1 MSVFSNDEN
10 VLQIRLEKARRNYQD
25 ALVFLENDYRSIA
38 QIMHSYYPLAVL
50 SKAAWHCYQVYTGG
64 KTDEYSLSAA
74 RLFPV
79 LLQSVYQSRYYTNTN
94 GFSSLQEIRQKDWD
108 RLKSLVDDAARRL
121 VRAIEN
127 LAVIAYKEGKISRE
141 SFPFYRDSLYYQAFG
156 YPIGRDDYTS
166 SLSLFNAIFTGDE
179 EMVSSV
185 FHMDPSFFVKEL
197 EKISDLALNGI
208 DNLVSET
215 KKVNSEIREK
225 VNEKKRDKPDL
236 TDRQASELVLMGS
249 AYREKL
255 EELRHKGD
263 SYDLFSVEMN
273 SLLSTQQCLLFSCDA
288 SCLDDVICDGFF
300 SAVLHPFIRF
310 ADRFYCFTGSFFYTT
325 IAHALRKILRSTGYG
340 EGYTS
345 KLEKLFNHFVLN
357 LFHQSDVED
366 VYTFRGFKAD
376 IILLPSMRYVNAYKY
391 PSVFSSRLMQRVDD
405 MKRKPQPGH
414 VMLVVDPDSCSPLE
428 KKAAD
433 VFHISLESLASVSLS
448 GDTEGFMK
456 KLFETD
462 DISVDDVEPAVFD
475 EVLFEDELDRSPSAD
490 TSVPFDDL
498 PQEVLLDDDLEYDR
512 TDDDDKARLIEAR
525 FDEEELTPQDDG
537 YTPPR
542 LSPETIEQY
551 DLPESLKNEDVEE
564 ELEDLDSDD
573 FLDDEEETVDDESTD
588 DFLFEEIDED
598 EVEEEPDE
606 GFDDEFDDP
615 DQLLLFDD
623 DFEPVEYAQDM
634 KEASLEPEAAA
645 EEKTQGTENPAE
657 ENESENSENPEDE
670 PVNAQQEIASEPEA
684 EENLL
689 DDDDI
694 IPEDS
699 SLAGAGKSELHSGP
713 EGEVLPE
720 EDLLADEDFSEED
733 AGDKPACADEIAEAI
748 EEEAGESEPDSGRD
762 EESLPDEEDLLS
774 EPEAEESLP
783 DDDDIIPED
792 SSIAEAEEAEL
803 HSEPEE
809 EVQEA
814 LQEEDLLADEDFS
827 EEDAVDEPACTDEIT
842 EASEEEEADED
853 DDAASAE
860 TEPAQEF
867 SEDEPIDTQP
877 DEEDKT
883 PSAGDII
890 EESRPDYSSEA
901 EYSQYEGRTLPPSIG
916 KIVSSLDQKIER
928 FDDFLAGIDEMTL
941 TTFEEVVKRSISA
954 ALSEQKDKM
963 LVISPYELSFIFTG
977 NSRIDDLRKME
988 IRNNAGA
995 QMYARGRKNWAVIL
1009 LVYDGM
1015 ENLDFVWSESLT
1027 RASFS
1032 ASDWKIVQV
1041 IGEELKKGL
1050 HK

>member
-1 MSVFSNDEN
+1 MLSVRPD
-10 VLQIRLEKARRNYQD
+10 KARKNFQE
-25 ALVFLENDYRSIA
+25 AGNFLANDLKSVAASMR
-38 QIMHSYYPLAVL
+38 QYYPLAIL
-50 SKAAWHCYQVYTGG
+50 SKAAWHRYEVENSHR
-64 KTDEYSLSAA
+64 TDEMALSSA
-74 RLFPV
+74 RITPV
-79 LLQSVYQSRYYTNTN
+79 LLQSVYQSRYYSAQG
-94 GFSSLQEIRQKDWD
+94 GFSAQQEVRQKDWD
-108 RLKSLVDDAARRL
+108 RITSLVDDASRRL
-121 VRAIEN
+121 VRMMEST
-127 LAVIAYKEGKISRE
+127 AVIAVSEGKISE
-141 SFPFYRDSLYYQAFG
+141 GDLPGYLDALYHQLFG
-156 YPIGRDDYTS
+156 YTVERGQIDGQK
-166 SLSLFNAIFTGDE
+166 LLFESLFAEDE
-179 EMVSSV
+179 ALV
-185 FHMDPSFFVKEL
+185 
-197 EKISDLALNGI
+197 EKTFNTDSR
-208 DNLVSET
+208 NLVSQLESLSRVFAFGIADTVEQT
-215 KKVNSEIREK
+215 KALNAQIRAEVDKLRREK
-225 VNEKKRDKPDL
+225 PAL
-236 TDRQASELVLMGS
+236 TQQLASDEVIAKGGYRNRLMELNQKASG
-249 AYREKL
+249 
-255 EELRHKGD
+255 
-263 SYDLFSVEMN
+263 YDLFAVEMN

-391 PSVFSSRLMQRVDD
+391 PSVFSSRLMQRMDE

-414 VMLVVDPDSCSPLE
+414 VMLVVDPDSSSPLE
-428 KKAAD
+428 KKVAD
-433 VFHISLESLASVSLS
+433 VFHISLECLASVSLS

-475 EVLFEDELDRSPSAD
+475 EVLFEDELDRSPSSD
-490 TSVPFDDL
+490 TPVPLDDL

-525 FDEEELTPQDDG
+525 FDEEKLTPQDDG
-537 YTPPR
+537 YIPPR

-573 FLDDEEETVDDESTD
+573 FLDDEEEAVDDESTD

-645 EEKTQGTENPAE
+645 EEKTQGPENPAE

-699 SLAGAGKSELHSGP
+699 SFAEAGEAELHSGQ
-713 EGEVLPE
+713 EEEALQE
-720 EDLLADEDFSEED
+720 EDLLADEDFSEEETVD
-733 AGDKPACADEIAEAI
+733 ESACADEIAEESE
-748 EEEAGESEPDSGRD
+748 EEEAGESEPDSG
-762 EESLPDEEDLLS
+762 ESLPDEEDLLS

-783 DDDDIIPED
+783 DDDDIIPAD

-814 LQEEDLLADEDFS
+814 LQEEDLLADEELA
-827 EEDAVDEPACTDEIT
+827 EEDVVDEPACTDEIT

-853 DDAASAE
+853 DDADSAE
-860 TEPAQEF
+860 TAPAQES
-867 SEDEPIDTQP
+867 SEDKSIDTQP

-928 FDDFLAGIDEMTL
+928 LDDFLAGIDDMTL

-1009 LVYDGM
+1009 LVYDSM

-1050 HK
+1050 HKK

>member
-1 MSVFSNDEN
+1 MLSVRPD
-10 VLQIRLEKARRNYQD
+10 KARKNFQE
-25 ALVFLENDYRSIA
+25 AGNFLVNDLKSVA
-38 QIMHSYYPLAVL
+38 AIMRQYYPLAIL
-50 SKAAWHCYQVYTGG
+50 SKAAWHRYEVENSHR
-64 KTDEYSLSAA
+64 TDEMALSSA
-74 RLFPV
+74 RIIPV
-79 LLQSVYQSRYYTNTN
+79 LLQSVYQSRYYSAQG
-94 GFSSLQEIRQKDWD
+94 GFSAQQEVRQKDWD
-108 RLKSLVDDAARRL
+108 RITSLVDDASRRL
-121 VRAIEN
+121 VRMMEST
-127 LAVIAYKEGKISRE
+127 AVIAVSEGKISE
-141 SFPFYRDSLYYQAFG
+141 GDLPEYLDALYHQLFG
-156 YPIGRDDYTS
+156 YTVEREQIDEQK
-166 SLSLFNAIFTGDE
+166 LLFESLFAEDE
-179 EMVSSV
+179 ALV
-185 FHMDPSFFVKEL
+185 
-197 EKISDLALNGI
+197 EKTFNTDSR
-208 DNLVSET
+208 NLVSQLESLSQVFAFGIAET
-215 KKVNSEIREK
+215 VEQTKALNAQIRAEVDNLRQEK
-225 VNEKKRDKPDL
+225 PALTQQLASDEVIAKGGYRKRLMELNQK
-236 TDRQASELVLMGS
+236 ASG
-249 AYREKL
+249 
-255 EELRHKGD
+255 
-263 SYDLFSVEMN
+263 YDLFAVEMN

-300 SAVLHPFIRF
+300 SAVIHPFIRF

-325 IAHALRKILRSTGYG
+325 IAHALRKILRFTGYG

-391 PSVFSSRLMQRVDD
+391 PSAFSSRLMQRMDE

-414 VMLVVDPDSCSPLE
+414 VMLVVDPDSSCPLE
-428 KKAAD
+428 KKATD
-433 VFHISLESLASVSLS
+433 VFHISLEKLASVSLS
-448 GDTEGFMK
+448 GDTESFMK

-462 DISVDDVEPAVFD
+462 DISVEDVEPAVFD

-490 TSVPFDDL
+490 TPIPFDDL

-537 YTPPR
+537 YTTPR

-564 ELEDLDSDD
+564 ELEELDSDD
-573 FLDDEEETVDDESTD
+573 FLDDVEEAVDDESTD

-598 EVEEEPDE
+598 EVEEEPED

-623 DFEPVEYAQDM
+623 DFEPAEYSQDM
-634 KEASLEPEAAA
+634 KEASQEPEAAA
-645 EEKTQGTENPAE
+645 EEKTQNPENPAE
-657 ENESENSENPEDE
+657 EKGPENSENPVDEQSAEPED
-670 PVNAQQEIASEPEA
+670 AQQEIACEQEA

-689 DDDDI
+689 DDDDDDI
-694 IPEDS
+694 VSADS
-699 SLAGAGKSELHSGP
+699 SNAEAEESELLSGP
-713 EGEVLPE
+713 EEN
-720 EDLLADEDFSEED
+720 LLTDEDFSEED
-733 AGDKPACADEIAEAI
+733 AGDEPSCADEIAEAGD
-748 EEEAGESEPDSGRD
+748 EEEADEPELHRGR
-762 EESLPDEEDLLS
+762 EESLPDEEELPSEQEDEENLL
-774 EPEAEESLP
+774 
-783 DDDDIIPED
+783 DDDDIVPAD
-792 SSIAEAEEAEL
+792 SSNAEAEEAEL

-814 LQEEDLLADEDFS
+814 LQEEDLLADEELA
-827 EEDAVDEPACTDEIT
+827 EEDVVDEPACTDEIT

-860 TEPAQEF
+860 TALARES

-877 DEEDKT
+877 EEEDKT

-1015 ENLDFVWSESLT
+1015 ENLDFVWSESLI

>member
-1 MSVFSNDEN
+1 MLSVRPD
-10 VLQIRLEKARRNYQD
+10 KARKNFQE
-25 ALVFLENDYRSIA
+25 AGNFLVNDLKSVA
-38 QIMHSYYPLAVL
+38 AIMRQYYPLAIL
-50 SKAAWHCYQVYTGG
+50 SKAAWHRYEVENSHR
-64 KTDEYSLSAA
+64 TDEMALSSA
-74 RLFPV
+74 RIIPV
-79 LLQSVYQSRYYTNTN
+79 LLQSVYQSRYYSAQG
-94 GFSSLQEIRQKDWD
+94 GFSAQQEVRQKDWD
-108 RLKSLVDDAARRL
+108 RITSLVDDASRRL
-121 VRAIEN
+121 VRMMEST
-127 LAVIAYKEGKISRE
+127 AVIAVSEGKISE
-141 SFPFYRDSLYYQAFG
+141 GDLPEYLDALYHQLFG
-156 YPIGRDDYTS
+156 YTVEREQIDEQK
-166 SLSLFNAIFTGDE
+166 LLFESLFAEDE
-179 EMVSSV
+179 ALV
-185 FHMDPSFFVKEL
+185 
-197 EKISDLALNGI
+197 EKTFNTDSR
-208 DNLVSET
+208 NLVSQLESLSQVFAFGIAET
-215 KKVNSEIREK
+215 VEQTKALNAQIRAEVDNLRQEK
-225 VNEKKRDKPDL
+225 PALTQQLASDEVIAKGGYRKRLMELNQK
-236 TDRQASELVLMGS
+236 ASG
-249 AYREKL
+249 
-255 EELRHKGD
+255 
-263 SYDLFSVEMN
+263 YDLFAVEMN

-300 SAVLHPFIRF
+300 SAVIHPFIRF

-391 PSVFSSRLMQRVDD
+391 PSVFSSRLMQRMDE

-414 VMLVVDPDSCSPLE
+414 VMLVVDPDSSCPLE
-428 KKAAD
+428 KKATD
-433 VFHISLESLASVSLS
+433 VFHISLEKLASVSLS
-448 GDTEGFMK
+448 GDTESFMK

-462 DISVDDVEPAVFD
+462 DISVEDVEPAVFD

-490 TSVPFDDL
+490 TPIPFDDL

-564 ELEDLDSDD
+564 ELEELDSDD
-573 FLDDEEETVDDESTD
+573 FLDDAEEAVDDESTD

-598 EVEEEPDE
+598 EVEEEPEE
-606 GFDDEFDDP
+606 GFDDDEFDDP

-623 DFEPVEYAQDM
+623 DFEPVEYSQDM
-634 KEASLEPEAAA
+634 KEASQEPEAAA
-645 EEKTQGTENPAE
+645 EEKTQNPENPAE
-657 ENESENSENPEDE
+657 EKGPENSENPVDE
-670 PVNAQQEIASEPEA
+670 PSAEPEDAQQEIVCEQEA

-689 DDDDI
+689 DDDDDDI
-694 IPEDS
+694 VSADS
-699 SLAGAGKSELHSGP
+699 SNAEAEEPELHR
-713 EGEVLPE
+713 
-720 EDLLADEDFSEED
+720 
-733 AGDKPACADEIAEAI
+733 
-748 EEEAGESEPDSGRD
+748 GR
-762 EESLPDEEDLLS
+762 EESLPDEEELPSEQEDEENLL
-774 EPEAEESLP
+774 
-783 DDDDIIPED
+783 DDDDIVPAD

-814 LQEEDLLADEDFS
+814 LQEEDLLADEELA
-827 EEDAVDEPACTDEIT
+827 EEDVVDEPACTDEIT

-860 TEPAQEF
+860 TAPARE
-867 SEDEPIDTQP
+867 SSDDEPIDTQP
-877 DEEDKT
+877 EEEDKT

>member
-1 MSVFSNDEN
+1 MLSVRPD
-10 VLQIRLEKARRNYQD
+10 KARKNFQE
-25 ALVFLENDYRSIA
+25 AGNFLVNDLKSVA
-38 QIMHSYYPLAVL
+38 AIMRQYYPLAIL
-50 SKAAWHCYQVYTGG
+50 SKAAWHRYEVENSHR
-64 KTDEYSLSAA
+64 TDEMALSSA
-74 RLFPV
+74 RIIPV
-79 LLQSVYQSRYYTNTN
+79 LLQSVYQSRYYSAQG
-94 GFSSLQEIRQKDWD
+94 GFSAQQEVRQKDWD
-108 RLKSLVDDAARRL
+108 RITSLVDDASRRL
-121 VRAIEN
+121 VRMMEST
-127 LAVIAYKEGKISRE
+127 AVIAVSEGKISE
-141 SFPFYRDSLYYQAFG
+141 GDLPEYLDALYHQLFG
-156 YPIGRDDYTS
+156 YTVEREQIDEQK
-166 SLSLFNAIFTGDE
+166 LLFESLFAEDE
-179 EMVSSV
+179 ALV
-185 FHMDPSFFVKEL
+185 
-197 EKISDLALNGI
+197 EKTFNTDSR
-208 DNLVSET
+208 NLVSQLESLSQVFAFGIAET
-215 KKVNSEIREK
+215 VEQTKALNAQIRAEVDNLRQEK
-225 VNEKKRDKPDL
+225 PALTQQLASDEVIAKGGYRKRLMELNQK
-236 TDRQASELVLMGS
+236 ASG
-249 AYREKL
+249 
-255 EELRHKGD
+255 
-263 SYDLFSVEMN
+263 YDLFAVEMN

-300 SAVLHPFIRF
+300 SAVIHPFIRF

-391 PSVFSSRLMQRVDD
+391 PSVFSSRLMQRMDE
-405 MKRKPQPGH
+405 MKRKPQLGH
-414 VMLVVDPDSCSPLE
+414 VMLVVDPDSSCPLE
-428 KKAAD
+428 KKATD
-433 VFHISLESLASVSLS
+433 VFHISLEKLASVSLS
-448 GDTEGFMK
+448 GDTESFMK

-462 DISVDDVEPAVFD
+462 DISVEDVEPAVFD

-490 TSVPFDDL
+490 TPIPFDDL

-551 DLPESLKNEDVEE
+551 DLPESLKNEDEEE

-573 FLDDEEETVDDESTD
+573 FLDDVEEAVDDESTD

-598 EVEEEPDE
+598 EVEEEPEE

-623 DFEPVEYAQDM
+623 DFEAVEYSQDM
-634 KEASLEPEAAA
+634 KEASQEPEAAA
-645 EEKTQGTENPAE
+645 EEKTLNPENPAE
-657 ENESENSENPEDE
+657 EKGPENSENPVDE
-670 PVNAQQEIASEPEA
+670 PSAEPEDAQQEIVCEQEA

-689 DDDDI
+689 DDDDDDI
-694 IPEDS
+694 VSADS
-699 SLAGAGKSELHSGP
+699 SNAEAEESELLSGP
-713 EGEVLPE
+713 EEN
-720 EDLLADEDFSEED
+720 LLTDEDFSEED
-733 AGDKPACADEIAEAI
+733 AGDEPSCADEIAEAGD
-748 EEEAGESEPDSGRD
+748 EEEADEPELHRGR
-762 EESLPDEEDLLS
+762 EESLPDEEELPSEQEDEENLL
-774 EPEAEESLP
+774 
-783 DDDDIIPED
+783 DDDDIVPAD

-814 LQEEDLLADEDFS
+814 LQEEDLLADEELA
-827 EEDAVDEPACTDEIT
+827 EEDVVDEPACTDEIT

-860 TEPAQEF
+860 TALARES

-877 DEEDKT
+877 EEEDKT

-901 EYSQYEGRTLPPSIG
+901 EYSQYEGRTLPSSIG

-928 FDDFLAGIDEMTL
+928 FADFLAGIDEMTL

-1050 HK
+1050 YK

>member
-1 MSVFSNDEN
+1 
-10 VLQIRLEKARRNYQD
+10 
-25 ALVFLENDYRSIA
+25 
-38 QIMHSYYPLAVL
+38 
-50 SKAAWHCYQVYTGG
+50 
-64 KTDEYSLSAA
+64 
-74 RLFPV
+74 
-79 LLQSVYQSRYYTNTN
+79 
-94 GFSSLQEIRQKDWD
+94 
-108 RLKSLVDDAARRL
+108 
-121 VRAIEN
+121 
-127 LAVIAYKEGKISRE
+127 
-141 SFPFYRDSLYYQAFG
+141 
-156 YPIGRDDYTS
+156 
-166 SLSLFNAIFTGDE
+166 
-179 EMVSSV
+179 
-185 FHMDPSFFVKEL
+185 
-197 EKISDLALNGI
+197 
-208 DNLVSET
+208 
-215 KKVNSEIREK
+215 
-225 VNEKKRDKPDL
+225 
-236 TDRQASELVLMGS
+236 
-249 AYREKL
+249 
-255 EELRHKGD
+255 
-263 SYDLFSVEMN
+263 
-273 SLLSTQQCLLFSCDA
+273 
-288 SCLDDVICDGFF
+288 
-300 SAVLHPFIRF
+300 
-310 ADRFYCFTGSFFYTT
+310 
-325 IAHALRKILRSTGYG
+325 
-340 EGYTS
+340 
-345 KLEKLFNHFVLN
+345 
-357 LFHQSDVED
+357 
-366 VYTFRGFKAD
+366 
-376 IILLPSMRYVNAYKY
+376 
-391 PSVFSSRLMQRVDD
+391 
-405 MKRKPQPGH
+405 
-414 VMLVVDPDSCSPLE
+414 
-428 KKAAD
+428 
-433 VFHISLESLASVSLS
+433 
-448 GDTEGFMK
+448 MK

-490 TSVPFDDL
+490 ASVPFDDL

-525 FDEEELTPQDDG
+525 FDEEEHTPQDDG

-573 FLDDEEETVDDESTD
+573 FIDDEEEAVDDESAD

-598 EVEEEPDE
+598 EMEEEPDE

-623 DFEPVEYAQDM
+623 DFEPVEYSQDM
-634 KEASLEPEAAA
+634 KKASLEPEAAE
-645 EEKTQGTENPAE
+645 EEKPQEPENPADE
-657 ENESENSENPEDE
+657 GKEPENSENPEDRPADE

-684 EENLL
+684 EESLP

-713 EGEVLPE
+713 EEEVLQE

-733 AGDKPACADEIAEAI
+733 AGDEPACADEITEAS
-748 EEEAGESEPDSGRD
+748 EEEAGESEPGSVRE
-762 EESLPDEEDLLS
+762 EESLPDEENLLS
-774 EPEAEESLP
+774 EMEAEESLP

-792 SSIAEAEEAEL
+792 SSIADAEESEL

-853 DDAASAE
+853 DDADSAE
-860 TEPAQEF
+860 TEPAQES
-867 SEDEPIDTQP
+867 SEDEPIETP
-877 DEEDKT
+877 SDEEDKT
-883 PSAGDII
+883 PSAGDVI
-890 EESRPDYSSEA
+890 EEKRPDYSSET
-901 EYSQYEGRTLPPSIG
+901 EYTQYDGRTLPPSIG
-916 KIVSSLDQKIER
+916 KIVSSLDQKIDR
-928 FDDFLAGIDEMTL
+928 FDDFLAGIDDMTL

>member
-1 MSVFSNDEN
+1 MLSVRPD
-10 VLQIRLEKARRNYQD
+10 KARKNFQE
-25 ALVFLENDYRSIA
+25 AGNFLANDLKSVA
-38 QIMHSYYPLAVL
+38 AIMRQYYPLAIL
-50 SKAAWHCYQVYTGG
+50 SKAAWHRYEVENSHR
-64 KTDEYSLSAA
+64 TDEMALSSA
-74 RLFPV
+74 RITPV
-79 LLQSVYQSRYYTNTN
+79 LLQSVYQSRYYSAQG
-94 GFSSLQEIRQKDWD
+94 GFSAQQEVRQKDWD
-108 RLKSLVDDAARRL
+108 RITSLVDDASRRL
-121 VRAIEN
+121 VRMMEST
-127 LAVIAYKEGKISRE
+127 AVIAVSEGKISE
-141 SFPFYRDSLYYQAFG
+141 GDLPGYLDALYHQLFG
-156 YPIGRDDYTS
+156 YTVERGQIDEQK
-166 SLSLFNAIFTGDE
+166 LLFESLFAEDE
-179 EMVSSV
+179 ALV
-185 FHMDPSFFVKEL
+185 
-197 EKISDLALNGI
+197 EKTFNTDSR
-208 DNLVSET
+208 NLVSQLESLSRVFAFGIADTVEQT
-215 KKVNSEIREK
+215 KALNAEIRAEVDNLRQEK
-225 VNEKKRDKPDL
+225 PAL
-236 TDRQASELVLMGS
+236 TQQLASDEVIAKGGYRNRLMELNQKASG
-249 AYREKL
+249 
-255 EELRHKGD
+255 
-263 SYDLFSVEMN
+263 YDLFAVEMN

-391 PSVFSSRLMQRVDD
+391 PSVFSSRLMQRMDE

-414 VMLVVDPDSCSPLE
+414 VMLVVDPDSSSPLE
-428 KKAAD
+428 KKVAD
-433 VFHISLESLASVSLS
+433 VFHISLECLASVSLS

-475 EVLFEDELDRSPSAD
+475 EVLFEDELDRSPSSD
-490 TSVPFDDL
+490 TPVQLDDL

-573 FLDDEEETVDDESTD
+573 FLDDEEEAVDDESTD

-598 EVEEEPDE
+598 EVEEEPEE

-623 DFEPVEYAQDM
+623 DFEPVEYSQNM
-634 KEASLEPEAAA
+634 KEASQEP
-645 EEKTQGTENPAE
+645 ENPAE
-657 ENESENSENPEDE
+657 ENEPENSDNPEDE
-670 PVNAQQEIASEPEA
+670 ASAEPEDVQQEIACEQEA

-694 IPEDS
+694 VSADRS
-699 SLAGAGKSELHSGP
+699 NAGAEESELLSGP
-713 EGEVLPE
+713 EEN
-720 EDLLADEDFSEED
+720 LLADEDFSEED
-733 AGDKPACADEIAEAI
+733 ACDEPSCADEIAEASE
-748 EEEAGESEPDSGRD
+748 EEEAGEPELHRGR
-762 EESLPDEEDLLS
+762 EESLPDEELPSGQEDEENLL
-774 EPEAEESLP
+774 
-783 DDDDIIPED
+783 DDDDIVPAD
-792 SSIAEAEEAEL
+792 SSIAEAEEAQL

-814 LQEEDLLADEDFS
+814 LQEEDLLADEELA
-827 EEDAVDEPACTDEIT
+827 EEDVVDEPACTDEIT

-853 DDAASAE
+853 DDADSAE
-860 TEPAQEF
+860 TAPAQES
-867 SEDEPIDTQP
+867 SEDKSIDTQP
-877 DEEDKT
+877 DEDDKT

-928 FDDFLAGIDEMTL
+928 LDDFLAGIDDMTL

-1009 LVYDGM
+1009 LVYDSM
-1015 ENLDFVWSESLT
+1015 ENLDFVWSESIS

>member
-1 MSVFSNDEN
+1 MLSVRPD
-10 VLQIRLEKARRNYQD
+10 KARKNFQE
-25 ALVFLENDYRSIA
+25 AGNFLVNDLKSVA
-38 QIMHSYYPLAVL
+38 AIMRQYYPLAIL
-50 SKAAWHCYQVYTGG
+50 SKAAWHRYEVENSHR
-64 KTDEYSLSAA
+64 TDEMALSSA
-74 RLFPV
+74 RIIPV
-79 LLQSVYQSRYYTNTN
+79 LLQSVYQSRYYSAQG
-94 GFSSLQEIRQKDWD
+94 GFSAQQEVRQKDWD
-108 RLKSLVDDAARRL
+108 RITSLVDDASRRL
-121 VRAIEN
+121 VRMMEST
-127 LAVIAYKEGKISRE
+127 AVIAVSEGKISE
-141 SFPFYRDSLYYQAFG
+141 GDLPEYLDALYHQLFG
-156 YPIGRDDYTS
+156 YTVEREQIDEQK
-166 SLSLFNAIFTGDE
+166 LLFESLFAEDE
-179 EMVSSV
+179 ALV
-185 FHMDPSFFVKEL
+185 
-197 EKISDLALNGI
+197 EKTFNTDSR
-208 DNLVSET
+208 NLVSQLESLSQVFAFGIAET
-215 KKVNSEIREK
+215 VEQTKALNAQIRAEVDNLRQEK
-225 VNEKKRDKPDL
+225 PALTQQLASDEVIAKGGYRKRLMELNQK
-236 TDRQASELVLMGS
+236 ASG
-249 AYREKL
+249 
-255 EELRHKGD
+255 
-263 SYDLFSVEMN
+263 YDLFAVEMN

-300 SAVLHPFIRF
+300 SAVIHPFIRF

-391 PSVFSSRLMQRVDD
+391 PSVFSSRLMQRMDE

-414 VMLVVDPDSCSPLE
+414 VMLVVDPDSSCPLE
-428 KKAAD
+428 KKATD
-433 VFHISLESLASVSLS
+433 VFHISLEKLASVSLS
-448 GDTEGFMK
+448 GDTESFMK

-462 DISVDDVEPAVFD
+462 DISVEDVEPAVFD

-490 TSVPFDDL
+490 TPIPFDDL

-551 DLPESLKNEDVEE
+551 DLPESLKNEDEEE

-573 FLDDEEETVDDESTD
+573 FLDDVEEAVDDESTD

-598 EVEEEPDE
+598 EVEEEPEE

-623 DFEPVEYAQDM
+623 DFEAVEYSQDM
-634 KEASLEPEAAA
+634 KEASQEPEAAA
-645 EEKTQGTENPAE
+645 EEKTQNPENPAE
-657 ENESENSENPEDE
+657 EKGPENSENPVDE
-670 PVNAQQEIASEPEA
+670 PSAEPEDAQQEIVCEQEA

-689 DDDDI
+689 DDDDDDI
-694 IPEDS
+694 VSADS
-699 SLAGAGKSELHSGP
+699 SNAEAEESELLSGP
-713 EGEVLPE
+713 EEN
-720 EDLLADEDFSEED
+720 LLTDEDFSEED
-733 AGDKPACADEIAEAI
+733 AGDEPSCADEIAEAGD
-748 EEEAGESEPDSGRD
+748 EEEADEPELHRGR
-762 EESLPDEEDLLS
+762 EESLPDEEELPSEQEDEENLL
-774 EPEAEESLP
+774 
-783 DDDDIIPED
+783 DDDDIVPAD

-814 LQEEDLLADEDFS
+814 LQEEDLLADEELA
-827 EEDAVDEPACTDEIT
+827 EEDVVDEPACTDEIT

-860 TEPAQEF
+860 TPLARES

-877 DEEDKT
+877 EEEDKT

-1041 IGEELKKGL
+1041 IGEELRKGL

>member
-1 MSVFSNDEN
+1 MLSVRPD
-10 VLQIRLEKARRNYQD
+10 KARKNFQE
-25 ALVFLENDYRSIA
+25 AGNFLANDLKSVA
-38 QIMHSYYPLAVL
+38 AIMRQYYPLAIL
-50 SKAAWHCYQVYTGG
+50 SKAAWHRYEVENSHR
-64 KTDEYSLSAA
+64 TDEMALSSA
-74 RLFPV
+74 RITPV
-79 LLQSVYQSRYYTNTN
+79 LLQSVYQSRYYSAQG
-94 GFSSLQEIRQKDWD
+94 GFSAQQEVRQKDWD
-108 RLKSLVDDAARRL
+108 RITNLVDDASRRL
-121 VRAIEN
+121 VRMMEST
-127 LAVIAYKEGKISRE
+127 AVIAVSEGKISE
-141 SFPFYRDSLYYQAFG
+141 GDLPEYLDALYHQLFG
-156 YPIGRDDYTS
+156 YTVERGQIDGQKI
-166 SLSLFNAIFTGDE
+166 LFESIFTEDE
-179 EMVSSV
+179 ALV
-185 FHMDPSFFVKEL
+185 
-197 EKISDLALNGI
+197 EKTFNTDSR
-208 DNLVSET
+208 NLVSQLESLSQVFAFGIADTVEQT
-215 KKVNSEIREK
+215 KALNAQIRAEVDNLRQEK
-225 VNEKKRDKPDL
+225 PAL
-236 TDRQASELVLMGS
+236 TQQLASDEVIAKGGYRNRLMELNQKASG
-249 AYREKL
+249 
-255 EELRHKGD
+255 
-263 SYDLFSVEMN
+263 YDLFAVEMN

-310 ADRFYCFTGSFFYTT
+310 ADRFYCFTGSFFYNT
-325 IAHALRKILRSTGYG
+325 IAHALRKILRSTGYV

-428 KKAAD
+428 KKASG
-433 VFHISLESLASVSLS
+433 VFHISLEHLASVSLS

-490 TSVPFDDL
+490 ASVPFDDL

-525 FDEEELTPQDDG
+525 FDEEEHTPQDDG

-573 FLDDEEETVDDESTD
+573 FIDDEEEAVDDESAD

-598 EVEEEPDE
+598 EMEEEPDE

-623 DFEPVEYAQDM
+623 DFEPVEYSQDM
-634 KEASLEPEAAA
+634 KKASLEPEAAE
-645 EEKTQGTENPAE
+645 EEKPQEPENPTDE
-657 ENESENSENPEDE
+657 GKEPENSENPEDRPADE

-684 EENLL
+684 EESLP

-713 EGEVLPE
+713 E
-720 EDLLADEDFSEED
+720 
-733 AGDKPACADEIAEAI
+733 
-748 EEEAGESEPDSGRD
+748 
-762 EESLPDEEDLLS
+762 
-774 EPEAEESLP
+774 
-783 DDDDIIPED
+783 
-792 SSIAEAEEAEL
+792 
-803 HSEPEE
+803 E
-809 EVQEA
+809 EV

-827 EEDAVDEPACTDEIT
+827 EEDAVDEPACNDEIT

-853 DDAASAE
+853 DDADSAE
-860 TEPAQEF
+860 TEPAQES
-867 SEDEPIDTQP
+867 SEDEPIETP
-877 DEEDKT
+877 SDEEDKT
-883 PSAGDII
+883 PSAGDVI
-890 EESRPDYSSEA
+890 EEKRPDYSSET
-901 EYSQYEGRTLPPSIG
+901 EYTQYDGRTLPPSIG
-916 KIVSSLDQKIER
+916 KIVSSLDQKIDR
-928 FDDFLAGIDEMTL
+928 FDDFLAGIDDMTL

>member
-1 MSVFSNDEN
+1 MLSVRPD
-10 VLQIRLEKARRNYQD
+10 KARKNFQE
-25 ALVFLENDYRSIA
+25 AGNFLVNDLKSVA
-38 QIMHSYYPLAVL
+38 AIMRQYYPLAIL
-50 SKAAWHCYQVYTGG
+50 SKAAWHRYEVENSHR
-64 KTDEYSLSAA
+64 TDEMALSSA
-74 RLFPV
+74 RIIPV
-79 LLQSVYQSRYYTNTN
+79 LLQSVYQSRYYSAQG
-94 GFSSLQEIRQKDWD
+94 GFSAQQEVRQKDWD
-108 RLKSLVDDAARRL
+108 RITSLVDDASRRL
-121 VRAIEN
+121 VRMMEST
-127 LAVIAYKEGKISRE
+127 AVIAVSEGKITE
-141 SFPFYRDSLYYQAFG
+141 GDLPEYLDALYHQLFG
-156 YPIGRDDYTS
+156 YTVEREQIDEQK
-166 SLSLFNAIFTGDE
+166 LLFESLFAEDE
-179 EMVSSV
+179 ALV
-185 FHMDPSFFVKEL
+185 
-197 EKISDLALNGI
+197 EKTFNTDSR
-208 DNLVSET
+208 NLVSQLESLSQVFAFGIAET
-215 KKVNSEIREK
+215 VEQTKALNAQIRAEVDNLRQEK
-225 VNEKKRDKPDL
+225 PALTQQLASDEVIAKGGYRKRLMELNQK
-236 TDRQASELVLMGS
+236 ASG
-249 AYREKL
+249 
-255 EELRHKGD
+255 
-263 SYDLFSVEMN
+263 YDLFAVEMN

-300 SAVLHPFIRF
+300 SAVIHPFIRF

-391 PSVFSSRLMQRVDD
+391 PSVFSSRLMQRMDE

-414 VMLVVDPDSCSPLE
+414 VMLVVDPDSSCPLE
-428 KKAAD
+428 KKATD
-433 VFHISLESLASVSLS
+433 VFHISLEKLASVSLS
-448 GDTEGFMK
+448 GDTESFMK

-462 DISVDDVEPAVFD
+462 DISVEDVEPAVFD

-490 TSVPFDDL
+490 TPIPFDDL

-525 FDEEELTPQDDG
+525 FDDEELTPQDDW
-537 YTPPR
+537 YIPPR

-564 ELEDLDSDD
+564 ELEELDSDD
-573 FLDDEEETVDDESTD
+573 FLDDAEEAVDDESTD

-598 EVEEEPDE
+598 EVEEEPEE
-606 GFDDEFDDP
+606 GFDDDEFDDP

-623 DFEPVEYAQDM
+623 DFEPVEYSQDM
-634 KEASLEPEAAA
+634 KEASQEPEAAA
-645 EEKTQGTENPAE
+645 EEKTQNPENPAE
-657 ENESENSENPEDE
+657 EKGPEISENPVDE
-670 PVNAQQEIASEPEA
+670 PSAEPEDAQQEIACEQEA

-689 DDDDI
+689 DDDDDDI
-694 IPEDS
+694 VSADS
-699 SLAGAGKSELHSGP
+699 SNAEAEEPELHR
-713 EGEVLPE
+713 
-720 EDLLADEDFSEED
+720 
-733 AGDKPACADEIAEAI
+733 
-748 EEEAGESEPDSGRD
+748 GR
-762 EESLPDEEDLLS
+762 EESLPDEEELPSEQEDEENLL
-774 EPEAEESLP
+774 
-783 DDDDIIPED
+783 DDDDIVPAD

-814 LQEEDLLADEDFS
+814 LQEEDLLADEELA
-827 EEDAVDEPACTDEIT
+827 EEDVVDEPACTDEIT

-860 TEPAQEF
+860 TAPARE
-867 SEDEPIDTQP
+867 SSDDEPIDTQP
-877 DEEDKT
+877 EEEDKT

>member
-1 MSVFSNDEN
+1 MLSVRPD
-10 VLQIRLEKARRNYQD
+10 KARKNFQE
-25 ALVFLENDYRSIA
+25 AGNFLANDLKSVA
-38 QIMHSYYPLAVL
+38 AIMRQYYPLAIL
-50 SKAAWHCYQVYTGG
+50 SKAAWHRYEVENSHR
-64 KTDEYSLSAA
+64 TDEMTLSSA
-74 RLFPV
+74 RITPV
-79 LLQSVYQSRYYTNTN
+79 LLQSVYQSRYYSAQE
-94 GFSSLQEIRQKDWD
+94 GFSAQQEVRQKDWD
-108 RLKSLVDDAARRL
+108 RITNLVDDASRRL
-121 VRAIEN
+121 VRMMEST
-127 LAVIAYKEGKISRE
+127 AVIAVSEGKISE
-141 SFPFYRDSLYYQAFG
+141 GDLPEYLDALYHQLFG
-156 YPIGRDDYTS
+156 YTVERGQIDEQKI
-166 SLSLFNAIFTGDE
+166 LFESIFTEDE
-179 EMVSSV
+179 ALV
-185 FHMDPSFFVKEL
+185 
-197 EKISDLALNGI
+197 EKTFNTDSR
-208 DNLVSET
+208 NLVSQLESLSQVFAFGIADTVEQT
-215 KKVNSEIREK
+215 KALNAQIRAEVDNLRQEK
-225 VNEKKRDKPDL
+225 PAL
-236 TDRQASELVLMGS
+236 TQQLASDEVIAKGGYRNRLMELNQKASG
-249 AYREKL
+249 
-255 EELRHKGD
+255 
-263 SYDLFSVEMN
+263 YDLFAVEMN

-310 ADRFYCFTGSFFYTT
+310 ADRFYCFTGSFFYNT
-325 IAHALRKILRSTGYG
+325 IAHALRKILRSTGYV

-428 KKAAD
+428 KKAGG
-433 VFHISLESLASVSLS
+433 VFHISLEHLASVSLS

-490 TSVPFDDL
+490 ASVPFDDL

-525 FDEEELTPQDDG
+525 FDEEEHTPQDDG

-573 FLDDEEETVDDESTD
+573 FIDDEEEAVDDESAD

-598 EVEEEPDE
+598 EMEEEPDE

-623 DFEPVEYAQDM
+623 DFEPVEYSQDM
-634 KEASLEPEAAA
+634 KKASLEPEAAE
-645 EEKTQGTENPAE
+645 EEKPQEPENPADE
-657 ENESENSENPEDE
+657 GKEPENSENPEDRPADE

-684 EENLL
+684 EESLP

-713 EGEVLPE
+713 E
-720 EDLLADEDFSEED
+720 
-733 AGDKPACADEIAEAI
+733 
-748 EEEAGESEPDSGRD
+748 
-762 EESLPDEEDLLS
+762 
-774 EPEAEESLP
+774 
-783 DDDDIIPED
+783 
-792 SSIAEAEEAEL
+792 
-803 HSEPEE
+803 E
-809 EVQEA
+809 EV

-827 EEDAVDEPACTDEIT
+827 EEDAGDEPACTDEIT

-853 DDAASAE
+853 DDADSAE
-860 TEPAQEF
+860 TEPAQES
-867 SEDEPIDTQP
+867 SEDEPIETP
-877 DEEDKT
+877 SDEEDKT
-883 PSAGDII
+883 PSAGDVI
-890 EESRPDYSSEA
+890 EEKRPDYSSET
-901 EYSQYEGRTLPPSIG
+901 EYTQYDGRTLPPSIG
-916 KIVSSLDQKIER
+916 KIVSSLDQKIDR
-928 FDDFLAGIDEMTL
+928 FDDFLAGIDDMTL

>member
-1 MSVFSNDEN
+1 MLSVRPD
-10 VLQIRLEKARRNYQD
+10 KARKNFQE
-25 ALVFLENDYRSIA
+25 AGNFLANDLKSVA
-38 QIMHSYYPLAVL
+38 AIMRQYYPLAIL
-50 SKAAWHCYQVYTGG
+50 SKAAWHRYEVENSHR
-64 KTDEYSLSAA
+64 TDEMALSSA
-74 RLFPV
+74 RITPV
-79 LLQSVYQSRYYTNTN
+79 LLQSVYQSRYYSAQ
-94 GFSSLQEIRQKDWD
+94 GGVSAQQEVRQKDWD
-108 RLKSLVDDAARRL
+108 RITNLVDDASRRL
-121 VRAIEN
+121 VRMMEST
-127 LAVIAYKEGKISRE
+127 AVIAVSEGKISE
-141 SFPFYRDSLYYQAFG
+141 GDLPEYLDALYHQLFG
-156 YPIGRDDYTS
+156 YTVERGQIDGQKI
-166 SLSLFNAIFTGDE
+166 LFESIFTEDE
-179 EMVSSV
+179 ALV
-185 FHMDPSFFVKEL
+185 
-197 EKISDLALNGI
+197 EKTFNTDSR
-208 DNLVSET
+208 NLVSQLESLSQVFAFGIADTVEQT
-215 KKVNSEIREK
+215 KALNAQIRAEVDNLRQEK
-225 VNEKKRDKPDL
+225 PAL
-236 TDRQASELVLMGS
+236 TQQLASDEVIAKGGYRNRLMELNQKASG
-249 AYREKL
+249 
-255 EELRHKGD
+255 
-263 SYDLFSVEMN
+263 YDLFAVEMN

-310 ADRFYCFTGSFFYTT
+310 ADRFYCFTGSFFYNT
-325 IAHALRKILRSTGYG
+325 IAHALRKILRSTGYV

-391 PSVFSSRLMQRVDD
+391 PSVFSSRLMQRMDE

-414 VMLVVDPDSCSPLE
+414 VMLVVDPDSSSPLE
-428 KKAAD
+428 KKVAD
-433 VFHISLESLASVSLS
+433 VFHISLECLASVSLS

-490 TSVPFDDL
+490 TPVPLDDL

-525 FDEEELTPQDDG
+525 FDEEEHTPQDDG

-573 FLDDEEETVDDESTD
+573 FIDDEEEAVDDESAD

-598 EVEEEPDE
+598 EMEEEPDD

-623 DFEPVEYAQDM
+623 DFEPVEYSQDM
-634 KEASLEPEAAA
+634 KKASLEPEAAE
-645 EEKTQGTENPAE
+645 EEKPQEPENPADE
-657 ENESENSENPEDE
+657 GKEPENSENPEDRPADE

-684 EENLL
+684 EESLP

-713 EGEVLPE
+713 EEEVLQE

-733 AGDKPACADEIAEAI
+733 AGDEPACADEITEAS
-748 EEEAGESEPDSGRD
+748 EEEAGESEPGSVRE
-762 EESLPDEEDLLS
+762 EESLPDEENLLS
-774 EPEAEESLP
+774 EPEVEESLP

-792 SSIAEAEEAEL
+792 SSIADAEESEL

-853 DDAASAE
+853 DDADSAE
-860 TEPAQEF
+860 TEPAQES
-867 SEDEPIDTQP
+867 SEDEPIETP
-877 DEEDKT
+877 SDEEDKT
-883 PSAGDII
+883 PSAGDVI
-890 EESRPDYSSEA
+890 EEKRPDYSSET
-901 EYSQYEGRTLPPSIG
+901 EYTQYDGRTLPPSIG
-916 KIVSSLDQKIER
+916 KIVSSLDQKIDR
-928 FDDFLAGIDEMTL
+928 FDDFLAGIDDMTL

>member
-1 MSVFSNDEN
+1 MLSVRPD
-10 VLQIRLEKARRNYQD
+10 KARKNFQE
-25 ALVFLENDYRSIA
+25 AGNFLVNDLKSVA
-38 QIMHSYYPLAVL
+38 AIMRQYYPLAIL
-50 SKAAWHCYQVYTGG
+50 SKAAWHRYEVENSHR
-64 KTDEYSLSAA
+64 TDEMALSSA
-74 RLFPV
+74 RIIPV
-79 LLQSVYQSRYYTNTN
+79 LLQSVYQSRYYSAQG
-94 GFSSLQEIRQKDWD
+94 GFSAQQEVRQKDWD
-108 RLKSLVDDAARRL
+108 RITSLVDDASRRL
-121 VRAIEN
+121 VRMMEST
-127 LAVIAYKEGKISRE
+127 AVIAVSEGKISE
-141 SFPFYRDSLYYQAFG
+141 GDLPEYLDALYHQLFG
-156 YPIGRDDYTS
+156 YTVEREQIDEQK
-166 SLSLFNAIFTGDE
+166 LLFESLFAEDE
-179 EMVSSV
+179 ALV
-185 FHMDPSFFVKEL
+185 
-197 EKISDLALNGI
+197 EKTFNTDSR
-208 DNLVSET
+208 NLVSQLESLSQVFAFGIAET
-215 KKVNSEIREK
+215 VEQTKALNAQIRAEVDNLRQEK
-225 VNEKKRDKPDL
+225 PALTQQLASDEVIAKGGYRKRLMELNQK
-236 TDRQASELVLMGS
+236 ASG
-249 AYREKL
+249 
-255 EELRHKGD
+255 
-263 SYDLFSVEMN
+263 YDLFAVEMN

-300 SAVLHPFIRF
+300 SAVIHPFIRF

-391 PSVFSSRLMQRVDD
+391 PSVFSSRLMQRMDE
-405 MKRKPQPGH
+405 MKRKPQLGH
-414 VMLVVDPDSCSPLE
+414 VMLVVDPDSSCPLE
-428 KKAAD
+428 KKATD
-433 VFHISLESLASVSLS
+433 VFHISLEKLASVSLS
-448 GDTEGFMK
+448 GDTESFMK

-462 DISVDDVEPAVFD
+462 DISVEDVEPAVFD

-490 TSVPFDDL
+490 TPIPFDDL

-551 DLPESLKNEDVEE
+551 DLPESLKNEDEEE

-573 FLDDEEETVDDESTD
+573 FLDDVEEAVDDESTD

-598 EVEEEPDE
+598 EVEEEPEE

-623 DFEPVEYAQDM
+623 DFEAVEYSQDM
-634 KEASLEPEAAA
+634 KEASQEPEAAA
-645 EEKTQGTENPAE
+645 EEKTQNPENPAE
-657 ENESENSENPEDE
+657 EKGPENSENPVDE
-670 PVNAQQEIASEPEA
+670 PSAEPEDAQQEIVCEQEA

-689 DDDDI
+689 DDDDDDI
-694 IPEDS
+694 VSADS
-699 SLAGAGKSELHSGP
+699 SNAEAEESELLSGP
-713 EGEVLPE
+713 EEN
-720 EDLLADEDFSEED
+720 LLTDEDFSEED
-733 AGDKPACADEIAEAI
+733 AGDEPSCADEIAEAGD
-748 EEEAGESEPDSGRD
+748 EEEADEPELHRGR
-762 EESLPDEEDLLS
+762 EESLPDEEEVPSEQEDEENLL
-774 EPEAEESLP
+774 
-783 DDDDIIPED
+783 DDDDIVPAD

-814 LQEEDLLADEDFS
+814 LQEEDLLADEELA
-827 EEDAVDEPACTDEIT
+827 EEDVVDEPACTDEIT

-860 TEPAQEF
+860 TALARES

-877 DEEDKT
+877 EEEDKT

-901 EYSQYEGRTLPPSIG
+901 EYSQYEGRTLPSSIG

>member
-1 MSVFSNDEN
+1 MLSVRPD
-10 VLQIRLEKARRNYQD
+10 KARKNFQE
-25 ALVFLENDYRSIA
+25 AGNFLVNDLKSVA
-38 QIMHSYYPLAVL
+38 AIMRQYYPLAIL
-50 SKAAWHCYQVYTGG
+50 SKAAWHRYEVENSHR
-64 KTDEYSLSAA
+64 TDEMALSSA
-74 RLFPV
+74 RIIPV
-79 LLQSVYQSRYYTNTN
+79 LLQSVYQSRYYSAQG
-94 GFSSLQEIRQKDWD
+94 GFSAQQEVRQKDWD
-108 RLKSLVDDAARRL
+108 RITSLVDDASRRL
-121 VRAIEN
+121 VRMMEST
-127 LAVIAYKEGKISRE
+127 AVIAVSEGKISEGDLPEYLDALYHQLFGYTVERE
-141 SFPFYRDSLYYQAFG
+141 QIDEQKLLFESLFAEDEALVEKTFNTDSRNIVSQLESLSQVFAFG
-156 YPIGRDDYTS
+156 IAETVEQ
-166 SLSLFNAIFTGDE
+166 T
-179 EMVSSV
+179 
-185 FHMDPSFFVKEL
+185 K
-197 EKISDLALNGI
+197 ALNAQI
-208 DNLVSET
+208 RAEVDNL
-215 KKVNSEIREK
+215 RQEK
-225 VNEKKRDKPDL
+225 PALTQQLASDEVIAKGGYRKRLMELNQK
-236 TDRQASELVLMGS
+236 ASG
-249 AYREKL
+249 
-255 EELRHKGD
+255 
-263 SYDLFSVEMN
+263 YDLFAVEMN

-300 SAVLHPFIRF
+300 SAVIHPFIRF

-345 KLEKLFNHFVLN
+345 KLEKLFNHFALN

-391 PSVFSSRLMQRVDD
+391 PSVFSSRLMQRMDE

-414 VMLVVDPDSCSPLE
+414 VMLVVDPDSSCPLE
-428 KKAAD
+428 KKATD
-433 VFHISLESLASVSLS
+433 VFHISLEKLASVSLS
-448 GDTEGFMK
+448 GDTESFMK

-462 DISVDDVEPAVFD
+462 DISVEDVEPAVFD

-490 TSVPFDDL
+490 TPIPFDDL

-573 FLDDEEETVDDESTD
+573 FLDDVEEAVDDESTD

-598 EVEEEPDE
+598 EVEEEPEE

-623 DFEPVEYAQDM
+623 DFEPAEYSQDM
-634 KEASLEPEAAA
+634 KEASQEPEAAA
-645 EEKTQGTENPAE
+645 EEKTQNQEKPAE
-657 ENESENSENPEDE
+657 EKGPENSENPVDE
-670 PVNAQQEIASEPEA
+670 PSAEPEDAQQEIVCEQEA

-689 DDDDI
+689 DDDDDDI
-694 IPEDS
+694 VSADS
-699 SLAGAGKSELHSGP
+699 SNAEAEESELLSGP
-713 EGEVLPE
+713 EEN
-720 EDLLADEDFSEED
+720 LLTDEDFSEED
-733 AGDKPACADEIAEAI
+733 AGDEPSCADEIAEAGD
-748 EEEAGESEPDSGRD
+748 EEEADEPELHRGR
-762 EESLPDEEDLLS
+762 EESLPYEEELPSEQEDEENLL
-774 EPEAEESLP
+774 
-783 DDDDIIPED
+783 DDDDIVPAD

-814 LQEEDLLADEDFS
+814 LQEEDLLADEELA
-827 EEDAVDEPACTDEIT
+827 EEDVVDEPACTDEIT

-860 TEPAQEF
+860 TALARES

-877 DEEDKT
+877 EEEDKT

-1027 RASFS
+1027 RVSFS

>member
-1 MSVFSNDEN
+1 MLSVRPD
-10 VLQIRLEKARRNYQD
+10 KARKNFQE
-25 ALVFLENDYRSIA
+25 AGNFLVNDLKSVA
-38 QIMHSYYPLAVL
+38 AIMRQYYPLAIL
-50 SKAAWHCYQVYTGG
+50 SKAAWHRYEVENSHR
-64 KTDEYSLSAA
+64 TDEMALSSA
-74 RLFPV
+74 RIIPV
-79 LLQSVYQSRYYTNTN
+79 LLQSVYQSRYYSAQG
-94 GFSSLQEIRQKDWD
+94 GFSAQQEVRQKDWD
-108 RLKSLVDDAARRL
+108 RITSLVDDASRRL
-121 VRAIEN
+121 VRMMEST
-127 LAVIAYKEGKISRE
+127 AVIAVSEGKISE
-141 SFPFYRDSLYYQAFG
+141 GDLPEYLDALYHQLFG
-156 YPIGRDDYTS
+156 YTVEREQIDEQK
-166 SLSLFNAIFTGDE
+166 LLFESLFAEDE
-179 EMVSSV
+179 ALV
-185 FHMDPSFFVKEL
+185 
-197 EKISDLALNGI
+197 EKTFNTDSR
-208 DNLVSET
+208 NLVSQLESLSQVFAFGIAET
-215 KKVNSEIREK
+215 VEQTKALNTQIRAEVDNLRQEK
-225 VNEKKRDKPDL
+225 PALTQQLASDEVIAKGGYRKRLMELNQK
-236 TDRQASELVLMGS
+236 ASG
-249 AYREKL
+249 
-255 EELRHKGD
+255 
-263 SYDLFSVEMN
+263 YDLFAVEMN

-300 SAVLHPFIRF
+300 SAVIHPFIRF

-391 PSVFSSRLMQRVDD
+391 PSVFSSRLMQRMDE

-414 VMLVVDPDSCSPLE
+414 VMLVVDPDSSCPLE
-428 KKAAD
+428 KKATD
-433 VFHISLESLASVSLS
+433 VFHISLEKLASVSLS
-448 GDTEGFMK
+448 GDTESFMK

-462 DISVDDVEPAVFD
+462 DISVEDVEPAVFD

-490 TSVPFDDL
+490 TPIPFDDL

-551 DLPESLKNEDVEE
+551 DLPESLKNEDEEE

-573 FLDDEEETVDDESTD
+573 FLDDVEEAVDDESTD

-598 EVEEEPDE
+598 EVEEEPEE

-623 DFEPVEYAQDM
+623 DFEAVEYSQDM
-634 KEASLEPEAAA
+634 KEASQEPEAAA
-645 EEKTQGTENPAE
+645 EEKTQNPENPAE
-657 ENESENSENPEDE
+657 EKGPENSENPVDE
-670 PVNAQQEIASEPEA
+670 PSAEPEDAQQEIVCEQEA

-689 DDDDI
+689 DDDDDDI
-694 IPEDS
+694 VSADS
-699 SLAGAGKSELHSGP
+699 SNAEAEESELLSGP
-713 EGEVLPE
+713 EEN
-720 EDLLADEDFSEED
+720 LLTDEDFSEED
-733 AGDKPACADEIAEAI
+733 AGDEPSCADEIAEAGD
-748 EEEAGESEPDSGRD
+748 EEEADEPELHRGR
-762 EESLPDEEDLLS
+762 EESLPDEEELPSEQEDEENLL
-774 EPEAEESLP
+774 
-783 DDDDIIPED
+783 DDDDIVPAD

-814 LQEEDLLADEDFS
+814 LQEEDLLADEELA
-827 EEDAVDEPACTDEIT
+827 EEDVVDEPACTDEIT

-860 TEPAQEF
+860 TALARES

-877 DEEDKT
+877 EEEDKT

-901 EYSQYEGRTLPPSIG
+901 EYSQYEGRTLPSSIG

-928 FDDFLAGIDEMTL
+928 FADFLAGIDEMTL

>member
-1 MSVFSNDEN
+1 MLSVRPD
-10 VLQIRLEKARRNYQD
+10 KARKNFQE
-25 ALVFLENDYRSIA
+25 AGNFLVNDLKSVA
-38 QIMHSYYPLAVL
+38 AIMRQYYPLAIL
-50 SKAAWHCYQVYTGG
+50 SKAAWHRYEVENSHR
-64 KTDEYSLSAA
+64 TDEMALSSA
-74 RLFPV
+74 RIIPV
-79 LLQSVYQSRYYTNTN
+79 LLQSVYQSRYYSAQG
-94 GFSSLQEIRQKDWD
+94 GFSAQQEVRQKDWD
-108 RLKSLVDDAARRL
+108 RITSLVDDASRRL
-121 VRAIEN
+121 VRMMEST
-127 LAVIAYKEGKISRE
+127 AVIAVSEGKISE
-141 SFPFYRDSLYYQAFG
+141 GDLPEYLDALYHQLFG
-156 YPIGRDDYTS
+156 YTVEREQIDEQK
-166 SLSLFNAIFTGDE
+166 LLFESLFAEDE
-179 EMVSSV
+179 ALV
-185 FHMDPSFFVKEL
+185 
-197 EKISDLALNGI
+197 EKTFNTDSR
-208 DNLVSET
+208 NLVSQLESLSQVFAFGIAET
-215 KKVNSEIREK
+215 VEQTKALNAQIRAEVDNLRQEK
-225 VNEKKRDKPDL
+225 PALTQQLASDEVIAKGGYRKRLMELNQK
-236 TDRQASELVLMGS
+236 ASG
-249 AYREKL
+249 
-255 EELRHKGD
+255 
-263 SYDLFSVEMN
+263 YDLFAVEMN

-300 SAVLHPFIRF
+300 SAVIHPFIRF

-391 PSVFSSRLMQRVDD
+391 PSVFSSRLMQRMDE

-414 VMLVVDPDSCSPLE
+414 VMLVVDPDSSCPLE
-428 KKAAD
+428 KKATD
-433 VFHISLESLASVSLS
+433 VFHISLEKLASVSLS
-448 GDTEGFMK
+448 GDTESFMK

-462 DISVDDVEPAVFD
+462 DISVEDVEPAVFD

-490 TSVPFDDL
+490 TPIPFDDL

-551 DLPESLKNEDVEE
+551 DLPESLKNEDEEE

-573 FLDDEEETVDDESTD
+573 FLDDVEEAVDDESTD

-598 EVEEEPDE
+598 EVEEEPEE

-623 DFEPVEYAQDM
+623 DFEAVEYSQDM
-634 KEASLEPEAAA
+634 KEASQEPEAAA
-645 EEKTQGTENPAE
+645 EEKTQNPENPAE
-657 ENESENSENPEDE
+657 EKGPENSENPVDE
-670 PVNAQQEIASEPEA
+670 PSAEPEDAQQEIVCEQEA

-694 IPEDS
+694 VSADS
-699 SLAGAGKSELHSGP
+699 SNAEAEESELLSGP
-713 EGEVLPE
+713 EEN
-720 EDLLADEDFSEED
+720 LLTDEDFSEED
-733 AGDKPACADEIAEAI
+733 AGDEPSCADEIAEADD
-748 EEEAGESEPDSGRD
+748 EEEADEPELHRGR
-762 EESLPDEEDLLS
+762 EESLPDEEELPSEQEDEENLL
-774 EPEAEESLP
+774 
-783 DDDDIIPED
+783 DDDDIVPAD

-814 LQEEDLLADEDFS
+814 LQEEDLLADEELA
-827 EEDAVDEPACTDEIT
+827 EEDVVDEPACTDEIT

-860 TEPAQEF
+860 TALARES

-877 DEEDKT
+877 EEEDKT

-941 TTFEEVVKRSISA
+941 TTFEEVVRRSISA

>member
-1 MSVFSNDEN
+1 MLSVRPD
-10 VLQIRLEKARRNYQD
+10 KARKNFQE
-25 ALVFLENDYRSIA
+25 AGNFLVNDLKSVA
-38 QIMHSYYPLAVL
+38 AIMRQYYPLAIL
-50 SKAAWHCYQVYTGG
+50 SKAAWHRYEVENSHR
-64 KTDEYSLSAA
+64 TDEMALSSA
-74 RLFPV
+74 RIIPV
-79 LLQSVYQSRYYTNTN
+79 LLQSVYQSRYYSAQG
-94 GFSSLQEIRQKDWD
+94 GFSAQQEVRQKDWD
-108 RLKSLVDDAARRL
+108 RITSLVDDASRRL
-121 VRAIEN
+121 VRMMEST
-127 LAVIAYKEGKISRE
+127 AVIAVSEGKISE
-141 SFPFYRDSLYYQAFG
+141 GDLPEYLDALYHQLFG
-156 YPIGRDDYTS
+156 YTVEREQIDEQK
-166 SLSLFNAIFTGDE
+166 LLFESLFAEDE
-179 EMVSSV
+179 ALV
-185 FHMDPSFFVKEL
+185 
-197 EKISDLALNGI
+197 EKTFNTDSR
-208 DNLVSET
+208 NLVSQLESLSQVFAFGIAET
-215 KKVNSEIREK
+215 VEQTKALNAQIRAEVDNLRQEK
-225 VNEKKRDKPDL
+225 PALTQQLASDEVIAKGGYRKRLMELNQK
-236 TDRQASELVLMGS
+236 ASG
-249 AYREKL
+249 
-255 EELRHKGD
+255 
-263 SYDLFSVEMN
+263 YDLFAVEMN

-300 SAVLHPFIRF
+300 SAVIHPFIRF

-391 PSVFSSRLMQRVDD
+391 PSVFSSRLMQRMDE
-405 MKRKPQPGH
+405 MKRKPQLGH
-414 VMLVVDPDSCSPLE
+414 VMLVVDPDSSCPLE
-428 KKAAD
+428 KKATD
-433 VFHISLESLASVSLS
+433 VFHISLEKLASVSLS
-448 GDTEGFMK
+448 GDTESFMK

-462 DISVDDVEPAVFD
+462 DISVEDVEPAVFD

-490 TSVPFDDL
+490 TPIPFDDL

-551 DLPESLKNEDVEE
+551 DLPESLKNEDEEE

-573 FLDDEEETVDDESTD
+573 FLDDVEEAVDDESTD

-598 EVEEEPDE
+598 EVEEEPEE

-623 DFEPVEYAQDM
+623 DFESVEYSQDM
-634 KEASLEPEAAA
+634 KEASQEPEAAA
-645 EEKTQGTENPAE
+645 EEKTQNPENPAE
-657 ENESENSENPEDE
+657 EKGPENSENPVDE
-670 PVNAQQEIASEPEA
+670 PSAEPEDAQQEIVCEQEA

-689 DDDDI
+689 DDDDDDI
-694 IPEDS
+694 VSADS
-699 SLAGAGKSELHSGP
+699 SNAEAEESELLSGP
-713 EGEVLPE
+713 EEN
-720 EDLLADEDFSEED
+720 LLTDEDFSEED
-733 AGDKPACADEIAEAI
+733 AGDEPSCADEIAEAGD
-748 EEEAGESEPDSGRD
+748 EEEADEPELHRGR
-762 EESLPDEEDLLS
+762 EESLPDEEELPSEQEDEENLL
-774 EPEAEESLP
+774 
-783 DDDDIIPED
+783 DDDDIVPAD

-814 LQEEDLLADEDFS
+814 LQEEDLLADE
-827 EEDAVDEPACTDEIT
+827 ELAGEDVVDEPACTDEIT

-860 TEPAQEF
+860 TALARES

-877 DEEDKT
+877 EEEDKT

>member
-1 MSVFSNDEN
+1 MLSVRPD
-10 VLQIRLEKARRNYQD
+10 KARKNFQE
-25 ALVFLENDYRSIA
+25 AGNFLVNDLKSVA
-38 QIMHSYYPLAVL
+38 AIMRQYYPLAIL
-50 SKAAWHCYQVYTGG
+50 SKAAWHRYEVENSHR
-64 KTDEYSLSAA
+64 TDEMALSSA
-74 RLFPV
+74 RITPV
-79 LLQSVYQSRYYTNTN
+79 LLQSVYQSRYYSAQG
-94 GFSSLQEIRQKDWD
+94 GFSAQQEVRQKDWD
-108 RLKSLVDDAARRL
+108 RITSLVDDASRRL
-121 VRAIEN
+121 VRMMEST
-127 LAVIAYKEGKISRE
+127 AVIAVSEGKISE
-141 SFPFYRDSLYYQAFG
+141 GDLPEYLDALYHQLFG
-156 YPIGRDDYTS
+156 YTVERGQIDEQK
-166 SLSLFNAIFTGDE
+166 LLFESLFAEDE
-179 EMVSSV
+179 ALV
-185 FHMDPSFFVKEL
+185 
-197 EKISDLALNGI
+197 EKTFNTDSR
-208 DNLVSET
+208 NLVSQLESLSQVFAFGIADTVEQT
-215 KKVNSEIREK
+215 KALNAEIRAEVDNLRQEK
-225 VNEKKRDKPDL
+225 PAL
-236 TDRQASELVLMGS
+236 TQQLASDEVIAKGGYRNRLMELNQKASG
-249 AYREKL
+249 
-255 EELRHKGD
+255 
-263 SYDLFSVEMN
+263 YDLFAVEMN

-391 PSVFSSRLMQRVDD
+391 PSVFSSRLMQRMDE

-414 VMLVVDPDSCSPLE
+414 VMLVVDPDSSSPLE
-428 KKAAD
+428 KKATD
-433 VFHISLESLASVSLS
+433 VFHISLECLASVSLS

-525 FDEEELTPQDDG
+525 FDDEELTPQDDG
-537 YTPPR
+537 YIPPR

-598 EVEEEPDE
+598 EVEEEPEE

-623 DFEPVEYAQDM
+623 DFEPVEYSQNM
-634 KEASLEPEAAA
+634 KEASQEP
-645 EEKTQGTENPAE
+645 ENPAE
-657 ENESENSENPEDE
+657 ENEPENSDNPEDE
-670 PVNAQQEIASEPEA
+670 ASAEPEDAQQEIACEQEA

-694 IPEDS
+694 VSADRSNAE
-699 SLAGAGKSELHSGP
+699 AGKDELHSGQ
-713 EGEVLPE
+713 EDEALQE
-720 EDLLADEDFSEED
+720 EDLLADEDFSDEETVD
-733 AGDKPACADEIAEAI
+733 EPACADEIAEASE
-748 EEEAGESEPDSGRD
+748 EEEAGEPELGSVRK
-762 EESLPDEEDLLS
+762 ESFPDEELPSEQEDEENLL
-774 EPEAEESLP
+774 
-783 DDDDIIPED
+783 DDDDIVPAD

-814 LQEEDLLADEDFS
+814 LQEEDLLADEELA
-827 EEDAVDEPACTDEIT
+827 EEDVVDDPACTDEIT

-853 DDAASAE
+853 DDADSEE
-860 TEPAQEF
+860 TAPAQES
-867 SEDEPIDTQP
+867 SEDKSIDTQP
-877 DEEDKT
+877 DEDDKT

-928 FDDFLAGIDEMTL
+928 FDDFLAGIDDMTL

>member
-1 MSVFSNDEN
+1 MLSVRPD
-10 VLQIRLEKARRNYQD
+10 KARKNFQE
-25 ALVFLENDYRSIA
+25 AGNFLANDLKSVA
-38 QIMHSYYPLAVL
+38 AIMRQYYPLAIL
-50 SKAAWHCYQVYTGG
+50 SKAAWHRYEVENSHR
-64 KTDEYSLSAA
+64 TDEMALSSA
-74 RLFPV
+74 RITPV
-79 LLQSVYQSRYYTNTN
+79 LLQSVYQSRYYSAQG
-94 GFSSLQEIRQKDWD
+94 GFSAQQEVRQKDWD
-108 RLKSLVDDAARRL
+108 RITSLVDDASRRL
-121 VRAIEN
+121 VRMMEST
-127 LAVIAYKEGKISRE
+127 AVIAVSEGKISE
-141 SFPFYRDSLYYQAFG
+141 GDLPGYLDALYHQLFG
-156 YPIGRDDYTS
+156 YTVERGQIDGQK
-166 SLSLFNAIFTGDE
+166 LLFESLFAEDE
-179 EMVSSV
+179 ALV
-185 FHMDPSFFVKEL
+185 
-197 EKISDLALNGI
+197 EKTFNTDSR
-208 DNLVSET
+208 NLVSQLESLSRVFAFGIADTVEQT
-215 KKVNSEIREK
+215 KALNAQIRAEVDKLRQEK
-225 VNEKKRDKPDL
+225 PAL
-236 TDRQASELVLMGS
+236 TQQLASDEVIAKGGYRNRLMELNQKASG
-249 AYREKL
+249 
-255 EELRHKGD
+255 
-263 SYDLFSVEMN
+263 YDLFAVEMN

-300 SAVLHPFIRF
+300 SAVMHPFIRF

-391 PSVFSSRLMQRVDD
+391 PSVFSSRLMQRMDE

-414 VMLVVDPDSCSPLE
+414 VMLVVDPDSSSPLE
-428 KKAAD
+428 KKVAD
-433 VFHISLESLASVSLS
+433 VFHISLEHLASVSLS

-490 TSVPFDDL
+490 TPVPLDDL

-645 EEKTQGTENPAE
+645 EEKTQGPENPAE

-689 DDDDI
+689 
-694 IPEDS
+694 
-699 SLAGAGKSELHSGP
+699 
-713 EGEVLPE
+713 
-720 EDLLADEDFSEED
+720 
-733 AGDKPACADEIAEAI
+733 
-748 EEEAGESEPDSGRD
+748 
-762 EESLPDEEDLLS
+762 
-774 EPEAEESLP
+774 

-827 EEDAVDEPACTDEIT
+827 EEDAVEEPAYTDEIT

-853 DDAASAE
+853 DDSDSAE
-860 TEPAQEF
+860 TEPAQES
-867 SEDEPIDTQP
+867 SEDESIETSS

-883 PSAGDII
+883 PSSGDVI
-890 EESRPDYSSEA
+890 EENRPDYSSET
-901 EYSQYEGRTLPPSIG
+901 EYTQYEGRTLPPSIG
-916 KIVSSLDQKIER
+916 KIVSLLDQKIDR
-928 FDDFLAGIDEMTL
+928 FDDFLAGIDDMTL

-963 LVISPYELSFIFTG
+963 LVISPYGLSFIFTG

-1015 ENLDFVWSESLT
+1015 ENLDFVWSESLS